1 MVNISHGALVNF
13 KDKDR
18 FEKERNIFLESGGL
32 LRTKEAIRS
41 GIHPRRLYEMR
52 DAGLLERLSRG
63 LYRLADLP
71 PLGDPDLVSVA
82 IKVPTGV
89 LCLISAL
96 AFHELTIEVPHQIY
110 LALPRGTEPP
120 RLKHPP
126 VRLFWFTGK
135 AFTEGIEVHEVDG
148 VKVRIYC
155 AEKTVADCFKY
166 RNKLGLT
173 TAIEALK
180 LYRERR
186 GLRLDELMKFAAVCR
201 VERVMRPYLEA
212 LL

>member
-1 MVNISHGALVNF
+1 
-13 KDKDR
+13 
-18 FEKERNIFLESGGL
+18 
-32 LRTKEAIRS
+32 
-41 GIHPRRLYEMR
+41 MR
-52 DAGLLERLSRG
+52 DAGFLERLSRG

-71 PLGDPDLVSVA
+71 PLGDPDLISVA
-82 IKVPTGV
+82 IRVPTGV

-96 AFHELTIEVPHQIY
+96 AFHELTTEIPHQIY

-126 VRLFWFTGK
+126 IRLFWFTGK
-135 AFTEGIEVHEVDG
+135 AFTEGIEEHEVDG

-201 VERVMRPYLEA
+201 VERVMRPYLES